1 MSDEF
6 VRAAQR
12 DVELVRRRFFDDHGR
27 LLAIPRKQSRQLAAM
42 DLIVQRFVPGVRYTE
57 PEVNIELMGVTD
69 DYVTVRRALIDF
81 GLLSRADGWYWRSG
95 GSVEVDQLDLPADGK
110 AL

>member
-6 VRAAQR
+6 LRAAER
-12 DVELVRRRFFDDHGR
+12 DLELVRRRFFDDQGR

-42 DLIVQRFVPGVRYTE
+42 DHVVQRFVPGVRYTE
-57 PEVNIELMGVTD
+57 PEVNIELMSVTD

-81 GLLSRADGWYWRSG
+81 SLMSRADGCYWRSG
-95 GSVEVDQLDLPADGK
+95 GSVDLDEPGDVTP
-110 AL
+110 